1 MDTTNE
7 SLFQIMRFNILNEGR
22 KGIKASPFSSAYI
35 YAWESGVF
43 PSYNDGADWH
53 KPFPEQFRISDE
65 EVTELGSLL
74 DEKWLEKTPLTFYEL
89 EDRFGISG
97 STHSSGNWER
107 GKLLV
112 ACRYM
117 YLNKM
122 FDDSFWSALVES
134 GKSPV
139 EAGSIN
145 KPFTESDI
153 YFM

>member
-1 MDTTNE
+1 MNTSNE
-7 SLFQIMRFNILNEGR
+7 SLFQLMRFNILSEGS
-22 KGIKASPFSSAYI
+22 KDIKSSAFSPGYI
-35 YAWESGVF
+35 YAWESGVY

-53 KPFPEQFRISDE
+53 KSFPEQFRISDE
-65 EVTELGSLL
+65 EVTELGNFL
-74 DEKWLEKTPLTFYEL
+74 DDKWLEKIPLSFYEL
-89 EDRFGISG
+89 EDHFGVRG
-97 STHSSGNWER
+97 STHSSSSWER

-122 FDDSFWSALVES
+122 FDDSFWSTLVKN

-139 EAGSIN
+139 EAGSIK
-145 KPFTESDI
+145 KPFKESDI